1 MPDVSLLDTVET
13 SSIVVSRNSRNIKR
27 PDVMDIILL
36 LLPLLALFL
45 WSISLQIISLNEIN
59 DLGLISALSPRI
71 IAALGILVVSFAL
84 TLQRREVRVSLL
96 AFQLICI
103 ILILYATQIFIEET
117 HLGAG
122 GGVLFKH
129 SAYTDYI
136 MRTGTVDPW

>member
-45 WSISLQIISLNEIN
+45 WSISLQIISLNDMN

-71 IAALGILVVSFAL
+71 IVALGILVVSFAL

-96 AFQLICI
+96 ALQLICI
-103 ILILYATQIFIEET
+103 TLILYATPIIIEET

-122 GGVLFKH
+122 GTLFRH
-129 SAYTDYI
+129 ADYTDY
-136 MRTGTVDPW
+136 